1 MAEFAYEF
9 WKRVDELKGSV
20 TVTQMCKDLNI
31 KYTRIRDN
39 RSENRYPSKND
50 MIAIADYLH
59 TSIDYLMTGKK
70 AEAEPSC
77 PEAEAVKESPEL
89 QALVRAMTKDPKLL
103 QVVAAIIEK

>member
-1 MAEFAYEF
+1 MAEFGFEF
-9 WKRVDELKGSV
+9 WKRVDEL
-20 TVTQMCKDLNI
+20 
-31 KYTRIRDN
+31 
-39 RSENRYPSKND
+39 RYPSSLSEFSKKVGVPYQTLLNQRSECRYPKRD
-50 MIAIADYLH
+50 DISKIASALH

-70 AEAEPSC
+70 TEAEPSC